1 MADKRKGKIIKP
13 LVAVFILLIVLFAA
27 WSVLFKRD
35 KVDYY
40 TIKPID
46 INNTVLASGRVSYPQ
61 PYDITALSSGRVAVI
76 ACREG
81 ELVSEGQ
88 LLLQM
93 EDFQEN
99 QNLLLASS
107 NLESIKSKKRNITE
121 ETLPRQEEVLIQ
133 DKIKLGEA
141 ERELQR
147 QKALFEQGAVPAVDY
162 EKATDN
168 YKLALSQYNQDLLT
182 RDSLA
187 GGSAAAETDAQIS
200 YYEAQ
205 LSIATKA
212 VADKRVV
219 SPLTGT
225 VSKINFSAG
234 QQVTASEVL
243 LTILRQQNWV
253 VEAEVDQKELPLLK
267 EGQDALVALDAYP
280 QEKLAA
286 VLIYISPQVD
296 AQKGTCLLRLEIKGS
311 ESYIK
316 YGMAADVELL
326 SETNIQVLALP
337 RQFLEFNG
345 SDAFAWVWQ
354 EGRAVKYQLTYRTV
368 GDRWIIAENLEQG
381 AVILSPAGDLNKVKL
396 QPGREVA
403 ADEI

>member
-13 LVAVFILLIVLFAA
+13 LAAVLVLLIILFAA
-27 WSVLFKRD
+27 WNVLFKKD

-40 TIKPID
+40 TLKPID

-61 PYDITALSSGRVAVI
+61 PYDITALSAGKVSGI
-76 ACREG
+76 GCREG
-81 ELVSEGQ
+81 ELVREGQ

-99 QNLLLASS
+99 QNLLLAMS
-107 NLESIKSKKRNITE
+107 NLESIKSKKRNIAE
-121 ETLPRQEEVLIQ
+121 EILPRQEEVLIQ
-133 DKIKLGEA
+133 DKVRLGEA

-147 QKALFEQGAVPAVDY
+147 QKTLFEQGAVPAVDY
-162 EKATDN
+162 EKASDS
-168 YKLALSQYNQDLLT
+168 YELALSQYNQDLLT

-187 GGSAAAETDAQIS
+187 GGSGAAEIEAQVS

-205 LSIATKA
+205 LNIAVKA
-212 VADKRVV
+212 VADKKVI

-234 QQVTASEVL
+234 QQVAANAAL
-243 LTILRQQNWV
+243 LTVLRQQNWV

-286 VLIYISPQVD
+286 ELIYISPQVD
-296 AQKGTCLLRLEIKGS
+296 AQKGTCLLRLEIK
-311 ESYIK
+311 ESKPFIK
-316 YGMAADVELL
+316 YGMATDVELL
-326 SETNIQVLALP
+326 SEANVQVLALP
-337 RQFLEFNG
+337 RQFLAFSGGE
-345 SDAFAWVWQ
+345 AFAWVWQ
-354 EGRAVKYQLTYRTV
+354 EGKAVKQQLSYRTV
-368 GDRWIIAENLEQG
+368 GNRWVIAENLREG
-381 AVILSPAGDLNKVKL
+381 AVILSPSGDFNNVRV